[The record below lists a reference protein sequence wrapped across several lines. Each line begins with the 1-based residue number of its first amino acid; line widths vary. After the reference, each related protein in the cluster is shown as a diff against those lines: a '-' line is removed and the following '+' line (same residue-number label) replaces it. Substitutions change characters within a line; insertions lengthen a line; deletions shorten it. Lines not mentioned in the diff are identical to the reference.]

1 VSSDLNFARS
11 AVVHCDVHVRR
22 ARSLTLVWVAP
33 FFVGALAFACS
44 TTTDR
49 ATTTS
54 APASTSTTQLED
66 VQVTP
71 KSFRALKTMTPVR
84 GFFVDNLI
92 GDLDA
97 TLAVAR
103 SKDGGEYPP
112 GTVLQLVPQE
122 AMVKHRQGF
131 NPTTNDWEFFFLD
144 VSAGGTK
151 IVTRGVEEVVNR
163 FGGNCMACHSAA
175 DDKFDFVCEDDHGCA
190 PLPIGDDIIRAVQN
204 ADPRTSAG

>member
-1 VSSDLNFARS
+1 
-11 AVVHCDVHVRR
+11 
-22 ARSLTLVWVAP
+22 
-33 FFVGALAFACS
+33 
-44 TTTDR
+44 
-49 ATTTS
+49 
-54 APASTSTTQLED
+54 
-66 VQVTP
+66 
-71 KSFRALKTMTPVR
+71 
-84 GFFVDNLI
+84 
-92 GDLDA
+92 
-97 TLAVAR
+97 
-103 SKDGGEYPP
+103 
-112 GTVLQLVPQE
+112 VLQLVPQE

-204 ADPRTSAG
+204 ADPRTAAG